1 MNKKFTKTILSA
13 AVVGLFLAGNA
24 SVQVKAASTST
35 QVKAA
40 STSTE
45 EYYTFGT
52 QSDGTQYRLSRN
64 DGGHSATFRLVKI
77 DGKNKKEVAIPGL
90 TDIEKD
96 GSVYVTGYNGER
108 TKVEA
113 GDVSTMV
120 KYILDEKNIL
130 AKKNTGPY
138 NKAVNKNSEA
148 NAPVKGYIDAA
159 SEAAR
164 TVALKP
170 ALGKGAVASE
180 QYTVAVGNG
189 AKATEKFAT
198 SVGSWSAALGRQ
210 SVALGVG
217 AYAYA
222 DASTAAGTAAYVDG
236 SAIYGTAIGNY
247 AKVDE
252 NATEGVALG
261 AKAKVDKNATEG
273 VALGAKAISAHKNSV
288 ALGANSRTTRDN
300 EVYIGYEEASGKA
313 YKTRTL
319 GGLTDGT
326 RPSDAATVRQV
337 DRVKDSVEQLAQD
350 TNTRLVV
357 EAKKSRE
364 YTDSRTTV
372 GVNPDGKLTR
382 AEGATKTIAVNDG
395 LVALSGRTDR
405 IDAAVGSVDRRVTKN
420 TQAIQ
425 SNTRQLQEHNARLNS
440 QQRQI
445 RENHEEMKR
454 AAAQSAALAGLFQP
468 YRVGKFNAPA
478 ALGGYSDKQAI
489 AVGVGYRFNEQTAA
503 KAGIAASDGDV
514 SYNMGVN
521 FEF

>member
-1 MNKKFTKTILSA
+1 MSKKFTMTLLSSS
-13 AVVGLFLAGNA
+13 LAGLLVMSGGVSAQEEKYTVPYAIGKGKWGNTYEVVKTGGNGNFRYEVKEKNGKKRSLFTFDSKGDVIINGSGITYTIHDGA
-24 SVQVKAASTST
+24 LNDFAQTAEKKKNGQSQSHRMTDSVVRD
-35 QVKAA
+35 V
-40 STSTE
+40 
-45 EYYTFGT
+45 Y
-52 QSDGTQYRLSRN
+52 
-64 DGGHSATFRLVKI
+64 
-77 DGKNKKEVAIPGL
+77 NK
-90 TDIEKD
+90 
-96 GSVYVTGYNGER
+96 VYSLQR
-108 TKVEA
+108 TKITGFSVED
-113 GDVSTMV
+113 GENGKVSLV
-120 KYILDEKNIL
+120 SD
-130 AKKNTGPY
+130 AK
-138 NKAVNKNSEA
+138 
-148 NAPVKGYIDAA
+148 A
-159 SEAAR
+159 SGEF
-164 TVALKP
+164 
-170 ALGKGAVASE
+170 S
-180 QYTVAVGNG
+180 VAVGNG
-189 AKATEKFAT
+189 AKATEKAST

-217 AYAYA
+217 TYAYA
-222 DASTAAGTAAYVDG
+222 NASTAAGTAAYVDG

-247 AKVDE
+247 
-252 NATEGVALG
+252 
-261 AKAKVDKNATEG
+261 AKVDKNATEG

-405 IDAAVGSVDRRVTKN
+405 IDYAVGSVDRRVTKN

-468 YRVGKFNAPA
+468 YSVGKFNATA
-478 ALGGYSDKQAI
+478 ALGGYSDKQAV

>member
-1 MNKKFTKTILSA
+1 MSKKFTMTLLSSS
-13 AVVGLFLAGNA
+13 LAGLLVMSGGVSAQEEKYTVPYATGNDKWGDTYEVVKTGDNGNFRYEVKEKKNGKRTLFKFDSNGDVIINGSGITYTIHDGA
-24 SVQVKAASTST
+24 LNDFAQTAEKKKNGQSQSHRMTDSVVRD
-35 QVKAA
+35 V
-40 STSTE
+40 
-45 EYYTFGT
+45 Y
-52 QSDGTQYRLSRN
+52 
-64 DGGHSATFRLVKI
+64 
-77 DGKNKKEVAIPGL
+77 NK
-90 TDIEKD
+90 
-96 GSVYVTGYNGER
+96 VYSLQR
-108 TKVEA
+108 TKITGFSVED
-113 GDVSTMV
+113 GENGKVS
-120 KYILDEKNIL
+120 LGSD
-130 AKKNTGPY
+130 AK
-138 NKAVNKNSEA
+138 
-148 NAPVKGYIDAA
+148 A
-159 SEAAR
+159 SGEF
-164 TVALKP
+164 
-170 ALGKGAVASE
+170 S
-180 QYTVAVGNG
+180 VAVGNG
-189 AKATEKFAT
+189 AKATEKAST

-217 AYAYA
+217 TYAYA
-222 DASTAAGTAAYVDG
+222 NASTAAGTAAYVDG

-247 AKVDE
+247 
-252 NATEGVALG
+252 
-261 AKAKVDKNATEG
+261 AKVDKNATEG

-405 IDAAVGSVDRRVTKN
+405 IDYAVGSVDRRVTKN

-468 YRVGKFNAPA
+468 YSVGKFNATA
-478 ALGGYSDKQAI
+478 ALGGYSDKQAV

>member
-1 MNKKFTKTILSA
+1 MSKKFTKTLLSSSLG
-13 AVVGLFLAGNA
+13 GLLLGISSGVLAQELPPIKDSGLPSYSVLKEADA
-24 SVQVKAASTST
+24 SHYNYGST
-35 QVKAA
+35 
-40 STSTE
+40 
-45 EYYTFGT
+45 
-52 QSDGTQYRLSRN
+52 YR
-64 DGGHSATFRLVKI
+64 I
-77 DGKNKKEVAIPGL
+77 
-90 TDIEKD
+90 
-96 GSVYVTGYNGER
+96 Y
-108 TKVEA
+108 
-113 GDVSTMV
+113 
-120 KYILDEKNIL
+120 
-130 AKKNTGPY
+130 Y
-138 NKAVNKNSEA
+138 NKSSGWGTMRYVLGGKDVTLFNFDQEGNIIVLSKDNSIA
-148 NAPVKGYIDAA
+148 
-159 SEAAR
+159 
-164 TVALKP
+164 
-170 ALGKGAVASE
+170 
-180 QYTVAVGNG
+180 YTVHEPVLKDFARMAAGLRKPSEGNNHKVDEEEVRRIFNKVNNLSNTIINPDLFKSSDFISSGSAPENDPVVPASAEGVFAFATGQG
-189 AKATEKFAT
+189 AKANGYIAT
-198 SVGSWSAALGRQ
+198 AVGSWAAADGKQSTALG
-210 SVALGVG
+210 GG

-236 SAIYGTAIGNY
+236 SAIYGTAIGNH
-247 AKVDE
+247 
-252 NATEGVALG
+252 
-261 AKAKVDKNATEG
+261 AKVDKNATEG

-300 EVYIGYEEASGKA
+300 EVYIGYEAEPGKA
-313 YKTRTL
+313 YKTRVL
-319 GGLTDGT
+319 GGLSDGT

-395 LVALSGRTDR
+395 LVALSSRTDR
-405 IDAAVGSVDRRVTKN
+405 IDYAVGSVDRRVTKN

-468 YRVGKFNAPA
+468 YSVGKFNATA
-478 ALGGYSDKQAI
+478 ALGGYSDKQAV

>member
-13 AVVGLFLAGNA
+13 AVAGLFLAGNA
-24 SVQVKAASTST
+24 SAQAGNASAQTKA
-35 QVKAA
+35 KP
-40 STSTE
+40 TE
-45 EYYTFGT
+45 EYYTFGK

-120 KYILDEKNIL
+120 KYILD
-130 AKKNTGPY
+130 KKNTGPY
-138 NKAVNKNSEA
+138 NKDVKYNRDA

-170 ALGKGAVASE
+170 ALGKGAVASG

-189 AKATEKFAT
+189 AKATEKAST
-198 SVGSWSAALGRQ
+198 SVGSWSAALGQQ

-222 DASTAAGTAAYVDG
+222 NASTAAGTAAYVDG

-247 AKVDE
+247 AKVDK
-252 NATEGVALG
+252 NATEGTALGAKATVTNKNSVALG
-261 AKAKVDKNATEG
+261 AKATVTN
-273 VALGAKAISAHKNSV
+273 KNSV

-300 EVYIGYEEASGKA
+300 EVYIGYEAEPGKA
-313 YKTRTL
+313 YKTRVL
-319 GGLTDGT
+319 GGLSDGT

-372 GVNPDGKLTR
+372 GVNSDGTLTR
-382 AEGATKTIAVNDG
+382 AEGASKTLAVNDG

-468 YRVGKFNAPA
+468 YSVGKFNATA
-478 ALGGYSDKQAI
+478 ALGGYSDKQAV

>member
-1 MNKKFTKTILSA
+1 MSKKFTMTLLSSS
-13 AVVGLFLAGNA
+13 LAGLLVMSGGVSAQEEKYTVLYAIGEGKWGNTYE
-24 SVQVKAASTST
+24 VVKTGDNGNFRYE
-35 QVKAA
+35 VK
-40 STSTE
+40 
-45 EYYTFGT
+45 
-52 QSDGTQYRLSRN
+52 
-64 DGGHSATFRLVKI
+64 
-77 DGKNKKEVAIPGL
+77 
-90 TDIEKD
+90 
-96 GSVYVTGYNGER
+96 
-108 TKVEA
+108 
-113 GDVSTMV
+113 
-120 KYILDEKNIL
+120 EKNGKRSLFTFDSEGNVTVKGKGITHTL
-130 AKKNTGPY
+130 HDPALKDFAKAVEGKTDHKLINSDVRGVY
-138 NKAVNKNSEA
+138 NKVYGLEKTEITGFSVEDGENGKVSL
-148 NAPVKGYIDAA
+148 GSDAKV
-159 SEAAR
+159 S
-164 TVALKP
+164 
-170 ALGKGAVASE
+170 GKFS
-180 QYTVAVGNG
+180 VAVGNG
-189 AKATEKFAT
+189 AKATEKAST
-198 SVGSWSAALGRQ
+198 SVGSWSAALGQQ

-222 DASTAAGTAAYVDG
+222 NASTAAGTAAYVDG

-247 AKVDE
+247 AKVDK
-252 NATEGVALG
+252 NATEGTALG
-261 AKAKVDKNATEG
+261 AKATVTN
-273 VALGAKAISAHKNSV
+273 KNSV

-300 EVYIGYEEASGKA
+300 EVYIGYEAEPGKA
-313 YKTRTL
+313 YKTRVL
-319 GGLTDGT
+319 GGLSDGT

-372 GVNPDGKLTR
+372 GVNSDGTLTR
-382 AEGATKTIAVNDG
+382 AEGASKTLAVNDG

-468 YRVGKFNAPA
+468 YSVGKFNATA
-478 ALGGYSDKQAI
+478 ALGGYSDKQAV

>member
-1 MNKKFTKTILSA
+1 MSKKFTMTLLSSS
-13 AVVGLFLAGNA
+13 LAGLLVMSGGVSAQEEKYTVPYGTGNNQWGDTYE
-24 SVQVKAASTST
+24 VVKTGGNGNFRYE
-35 QVKAA
+35 VKEKKNGKRSLFTFDSKGDVTINGSGITYTIHDGALSDFA
-40 STSTE
+40 RATE
-45 EYYTFGT
+45 EKTSGKS
-52 QSDGTQYRLSRN
+52 QSHRMTDSVVRDVY
-64 DGGHSATFRLVKI
+64 
-77 DGKNKKEVAIPGL
+77 NK
-90 TDIEKD
+90 
-96 GSVYVTGYNGER
+96 VYSLQR
-108 TKVEA
+108 TKITGFSVED
-113 GDVSTMV
+113 GENGKVS
-120 KYILDEKNIL
+120 LGSD
-130 AKKNTGPY
+130 AK
-138 NKAVNKNSEA
+138 VS
-148 NAPVKGYIDAA
+148 
-159 SEAAR
+159 
-164 TVALKP
+164 
-170 ALGKGAVASE
+170 GKFS
-180 QYTVAVGNG
+180 VAVGNG
-189 AKATEKFAT
+189 ARATEKAST
-198 SVGSWSAALGRQ
+198 AVGSWAAADGKQ
-210 SVALGVG
+210 STALGVG
-217 AYAYA
+217 TYAYA
-222 DASTAAGTAAYVDG
+222 NASTALGSVAFVDYTATYGTAA
-236 SAIYGTAIGNY
+236 GNR
-247 AKVDE
+247 AKVDKD
-252 NATEGVALG
+252 ATEGTALG
-261 AKAKVDKNATEG
+261 AKATVTN
-273 VALGAKAISAHKNSV
+273 KNSV

-300 EVYIGYEEASGKA
+300 EVYIGYEAEPGKA
-313 YKTRTL
+313 YKTRVL
-319 GGLTDGT
+319 GGLSDGT

-468 YRVGKFNAPA
+468 YSVGKFNATA
-478 ALGGYSDKQAI
+478 ALGGYSDKQAV

-521 FEF
+521 FEL

>member
-1 MNKKFTKTILSA
+1 MLLFTFDS
-13 AVVGLFLAGNA
+13 N
-24 SVQVKAASTST
+24 
-35 QVKAA
+35 
-40 STSTE
+40 
-45 EYYTFGT
+45 
-52 QSDGTQYRLSRN
+52 
-64 DGGHSATFRLVKI
+64 
-77 DGKNKKEVAIPGL
+77 
-90 TDIEKD
+90 
-96 GSVYVTGYNGER
+96 
-108 TKVEA
+108 
-113 GDVSTMV
+113 GDVIINGSGIT
-120 KYILDEKNIL
+120 YTIHDGALNDFARAAEK
-130 AKKNTGPY
+130 KKNGQSQSHRMTDSVVRDVY
-138 NKAVNKNSEA
+138 NKVYSLQRTEITGFSVEDGENGKVSL
-148 NAPVKGYIDAA
+148 GSDAKA
-159 SEAAR
+159 SREF
-164 TVALKP
+164 
-170 ALGKGAVASE
+170 S
-180 QYTVAVGNG
+180 VAVGNG
-189 AKATEKFAT
+189 AKATGKAST
-198 SVGSWSAALGRQ
+198 SVGSWSSAFGTA
-210 SVALGVG
+210 SVAVGGPATQAYGDRSTSVGVG
-217 AYAYA
+217 ASVRPNA
-222 DASTAAGTAAYVDG
+222 TEGTAVGFKA
-236 SAIYGTAIGNY
+236 S
-247 AKVDE
+247 VDE
-252 NATEGVALG
+252 NAADGVAIG
-261 AKAKVDKNATEG
+261 ASST
-273 VALGAKAISAHKNSV
+273 VAHRNSV
-288 ALGANSRTTRDN
+288 ALGSNSRTTRED
-300 EVYIGYEEASGKA
+300 EVYIGYEAEPGKA
-313 YKTRTL
+313 YKTRVL
-319 GGLTDGT
+319 GGLSDGT

-372 GVNPDGKLTR
+372 GVNSDGTLTS
-382 AEGATKTIAVNDG
+382 ADGATKTIAVNDG

-468 YRVGKFNAPA
+468 YSVGKFNATA

>member
-13 AVVGLFLAGNA
+13 AVAGLFLAGNA
-24 SVQVKAASTST
+24 SA

-77 DGKNKKEVAIPGL
+77 DNNNKKEVAIPGL

-120 KYILDEKNIL
+120 KFILD
-130 AKKNTGPY
+130 KKNTGPY
-138 NKAVNKNSEA
+138 NKNVNKNSKA

-170 ALGKGAVASE
+170 ALGKGAVASG

-189 AKATEKFAT
+189 AKATEKAST
-198 SVGSWSAALGRQ
+198 SVGSWSAALGQQ

-222 DASTAAGTAAYVDG
+222 NASTAAGTAAYVDG

-247 AKVDE
+247 AKVDK
-252 NATEGVALG
+252 NATEGTALG
-261 AKAKVDKNATEG
+261 AKATVTN
-273 VALGAKAISAHKNSV
+273 KNSV

-300 EVYIGYEEASGKA
+300 EVYIGYEAEPGKA
-313 YKTRTL
+313 YKTRVL
-319 GGLTDGT
+319 GGLSDGT

-372 GVNPDGKLTR
+372 GVNSDGTLTR
-382 AEGATKTIAVNDG
+382 AEGASKTLAVNDG

-425 SNTRQLQEHNARLNS
+425 SNTRQLQEHNARLN
-440 QQRQI
+440 
-445 RENHEEMKR
+445 
-454 AAAQSAALAGLFQP
+454 
-468 YRVGKFNAPA
+468 
-478 ALGGYSDKQAI
+478 
-489 AVGVGYRFNEQTAA
+489 
-503 KAGIAASDGDV
+503 
-514 SYNMGVN
+514 
-521 FEF
+521 

>member
-1 MNKKFTKTILSA
+1 MSKKFTKTLLSSSLG
-13 AVVGLFLAGNA
+13 GLLLGISSGVLAQELPPIKDSGLPSY
-24 SVQVKAASTST
+24 SVLKEADAKSVIHGST
-35 QVKAA
+35 
-40 STSTE
+40 
-45 EYYTFGT
+45 
-52 QSDGTQYRLSRN
+52 YR
-64 DGGHSATFRLVKI
+64 I
-77 DGKNKKEVAIPGL
+77 
-90 TDIEKD
+90 
-96 GSVYVTGYNGER
+96 Y
-108 TKVEA
+108 
-113 GDVSTMV
+113 
-120 KYILDEKNIL
+120 
-130 AKKNTGPY
+130 Y
-138 NKAVNKNSEA
+138 NKSSGWGTMRYVLDGNDKTLFNFDQEGNIIVLSKDNSIA
-148 NAPVKGYIDAA
+148 
-159 SEAAR
+159 
-164 TVALKP
+164 
-170 ALGKGAVASE
+170 
-180 QYTVAVGNG
+180 YTVHEPVLKDFARMAAGLRTSGTENGKHKVDEEEVRRIFNKVNNLSNTIINPDLFKSSDFISSGSAPENDPVVPASAEGVFAFATGQG
-189 AKATEKFAT
+189 AKANGYIAT
-198 SVGSWSAALGRQ
+198 AVGSWAAADGKQSTALG
-210 SVALGVG
+210 GG

-222 DASTAAGTAAYVDG
+222 VASTAAGTAAYVDG
-236 SAIYGTAIGNY
+236 SAIYGTAIGNH
-247 AKVDE
+247 
-252 NATEGVALG
+252 
-261 AKAKVDKNATEG
+261 AKVDKNATEG

-405 IDAAVGSVDRRVTKN
+405 IDYAVGSVDRRVTKN

-468 YRVGKFNAPA
+468 YSVGKFNATA
-478 ALGGYSDKQAI
+478 ALGGYSDKQAV

>member
-1 MNKKFTKTILSA
+1 MSKKFTMTLLSSS
-13 AVVGLFLAGNA
+13 LAGLLVMSGGVSAQEQEEKYTVPYATGNNKWGNTYE
-24 SVQVKAASTST
+24 VVKTGDNGNFRYE
-35 QVKAA
+35 VKEKENGKR
-40 STSTE
+40 TLF
-45 EYYTFGT
+45 TFD
-52 QSDGTQYRLSRN
+52 SN
-64 DGGHSATFRLVKI
+64 
-77 DGKNKKEVAIPGL
+77 
-90 TDIEKD
+90 
-96 GSVYVTGYNGER
+96 
-108 TKVEA
+108 
-113 GDVSTMV
+113 GDVIINGSGIT
-120 KYILDEKNIL
+120 YTIHDGALNDFARAAEK
-130 AKKNTGPY
+130 KKNGQSQSHRMTDSVVRDVY
-138 NKAVNKNSEA
+138 NKVYSLQRTEITGFSVEDGENGKVSL
-148 NAPVKGYIDAA
+148 GSDAKA
-159 SEAAR
+159 SREF
-164 TVALKP
+164 
-170 ALGKGAVASE
+170 S
-180 QYTVAVGNG
+180 VAVGNG
-189 AKATEKFAT
+189 AKATGKMST
-198 SVGSWSAALGRQ
+198 SVGSWSSAYGVQ
-210 SVALGVG
+210 SVAVGGPATQAYGNASTSVGVG
-217 AYAYA
+217 ASVGEHA
-222 DASTAAGTAAYVDG
+222 TKGTAVGHRASVDG
-236 SAIYGTAIGNY
+236 NAADGVAIG
-247 AKVDE
+247 ASS
-252 NATEGVALG
+252 TVA
-261 AKAKVDKNATEG
+261 
-273 VALGAKAISAHKNSV
+273 HRNSV
-288 ALGANSRTTRDN
+288 ALGSNSRTTRED
-300 EVYIGYEEASGKA
+300 EVYIGYEAEPGKA
-313 YKTRTL
+313 YKTRVL
-319 GGLTDGT
+319 GGLSDGT

-372 GVNPDGKLTR
+372 GVNSDGTLTR
-382 AEGATKTIAVNDG
+382 AEGASKTLAVNDG

-468 YRVGKFNAPA
+468 YSVGKFNATA

>member
-1 MNKKFTKTILSA
+1 MSKKFTKTLLSSSLG
-13 AVVGLFLAGNA
+13 GLLLGISSGVLAQELPPIKDSGLPSY
-24 SVQVKAASTST
+24 SVLKEADAKSVIHGST
-35 QVKAA
+35 
-40 STSTE
+40 
-45 EYYTFGT
+45 
-52 QSDGTQYRLSRN
+52 YR
-64 DGGHSATFRLVKI
+64 I
-77 DGKNKKEVAIPGL
+77 
-90 TDIEKD
+90 
-96 GSVYVTGYNGER
+96 Y
-108 TKVEA
+108 
-113 GDVSTMV
+113 
-120 KYILDEKNIL
+120 
-130 AKKNTGPY
+130 Y
-138 NKAVNKNSEA
+138 NKSSGWGTMRYVLDGNDKTLFNFDQEGNIIVLSKDNSIA
-148 NAPVKGYIDAA
+148 
-159 SEAAR
+159 
-164 TVALKP
+164 
-170 ALGKGAVASE
+170 
-180 QYTVAVGNG
+180 YTVHEPVLKDFARMAAGLRTSGTENGKHKVDEEEVRRIFNKVNNLSNTIINPDLFKSSDFISSGSAPENDPVVPASAEGVFAFATGQG
-189 AKATEKFAT
+189 AKANGYIAT
-198 SVGSWSAALGRQ
+198 AVGSWAAADGKQSTALG
-210 SVALGVG
+210 GG

-236 SAIYGTAIGNY
+236 SAIYGTAIGNH
-247 AKVDE
+247 
-252 NATEGVALG
+252 
-261 AKAKVDKNATEG
+261 AKVDKNATEG

-395 LVALSGRTDR
+395 LVALSSRTDR
-405 IDAAVGSVDRRVTKN
+405 IDYAVGSVDRRVTKN

-468 YRVGKFNAPA
+468 YSVGKFNATA
-478 ALGGYSDKQAI
+478 ALGGYSDKQAV

>member
-1 MNKKFTKTILSA
+1 MSKKFTMTLLSSS
-13 AVVGLFLAGNA
+13 LAGLLVMSGGVSAQEEKYTVPYATGNNKWGNTYEVVKTGDNGNFKYEVKEKNNGKRTLFTFDSNGDVIINGSGITYTIHNGA
-24 SVQVKAASTST
+24 LNDFAQTAEKKKNGPSQSHRMTDSVVRD
-35 QVKAA
+35 V
-40 STSTE
+40 
-45 EYYTFGT
+45 Y
-52 QSDGTQYRLSRN
+52 
-64 DGGHSATFRLVKI
+64 
-77 DGKNKKEVAIPGL
+77 NK
-90 TDIEKD
+90 
-96 GSVYVTGYNGER
+96 VYSLQR
-108 TKVEA
+108 TKITGFSVED
-113 GDVSTMV
+113 GENGKVS
-120 KYILDEKNIL
+120 LGSD
-130 AKKNTGPY
+130 AK
-138 NKAVNKNSEA
+138 
-148 NAPVKGYIDAA
+148 A
-159 SEAAR
+159 SGEF
-164 TVALKP
+164 
-170 ALGKGAVASE
+170 S
-180 QYTVAVGNG
+180 VAVGTG
-189 AKATEKFAT
+189 ARADKKFAT
-198 SVGSWSAALGRQ
+198 AVGSWAAADGKQ
-210 SVALGVG
+210 STALGVG

-222 DASTAAGTAAYVDG
+222 DASTTAGTAAYVDG

-273 VALGAKAISAHKNSV
+273 TALGAKATVTNKNSV

-300 EVYIGYEEASGKA
+300 EVYIGYEAEPGKA
-313 YKTRTL
+313 YKTRVL
-319 GGLTDGT
+319 GGLSDGT

-372 GVNPDGKLTR
+372 GVKSDGTLTS
-382 AEGATKTIAVNDG
+382 ADGATKTIAVNDG
-395 LVALSGRTDR
+395 LVALSGRTD
-405 IDAAVGSVDRRVTKN
+405 SVDRRVTKN

-468 YRVGKFNAPA
+468 YSVGKFNATA

>member
-1 MNKKFTKTILSA
+1 MSKKFTMTLLSSS
-13 AVVGLFLAGNA
+13 LAGLLVMSGGVSAQEEKYTVPYATGNDKWGDTYEVVKTGDNGNFRYEVKEKKNGKRTLFKFDSNGDVIINGSGITYTIHDGA
-24 SVQVKAASTST
+24 LNDFAQTAEKKKNGQSQSHRMTDSVVRD
-35 QVKAA
+35 V
-40 STSTE
+40 
-45 EYYTFGT
+45 Y
-52 QSDGTQYRLSRN
+52 
-64 DGGHSATFRLVKI
+64 
-77 DGKNKKEVAIPGL
+77 NK
-90 TDIEKD
+90 
-96 GSVYVTGYNGER
+96 VYSLQR
-108 TKVEA
+108 TKITGFSVED
-113 GDVSTMV
+113 GENGKVS
-120 KYILDEKNIL
+120 LGSD
-130 AKKNTGPY
+130 AK
-138 NKAVNKNSEA
+138 
-148 NAPVKGYIDAA
+148 A
-159 SEAAR
+159 SGEF
-164 TVALKP
+164 
-170 ALGKGAVASE
+170 S
-180 QYTVAVGNG
+180 VAVGNG
-189 AKATEKFAT
+189 AKATEKAST

-217 AYAYA
+217 TYAYA
-222 DASTAAGTAAYVDG
+222 NASTAAGTAAYVDG

-247 AKVDE
+247 
-252 NATEGVALG
+252 
-261 AKAKVDKNATEG
+261 AKVDKNATEG

-395 LVALSGRTDR
+395 LVALSSRTDR
-405 IDAAVGSVDRRVTKN
+405 IDYAVGSVDRRVTKN

-468 YRVGKFNAPA
+468 YSVGKFNATA
-478 ALGGYSDKQAI
+478 ALGGYSDKQAV

>member
-13 AVVGLFLAGNA
+13 AVAGLFLAGNA
-24 SVQVKAASTST
+24 SAQTTAK
-35 QVKAA
+35 
-40 STSTE
+40 STE
-45 EYYTFGT
+45 EYYTFGK

-77 DGKNKKEVAIPGL
+77 DGENKEVAIPGL

-108 TKVEA
+108 TKVKA

-120 KYILDEKNIL
+120 KTILNGV
-130 AKKNTGPY
+130 TGPY
-138 NKAVNKNSEA
+138 NKNVKYNRDA

-170 ALGKGAVASE
+170 ALGKGAVASG
-180 QYTVAVGNG
+180 QYTVAVGDG
-189 AKATEKFAT
+189 AKATEKAST
-198 SVGSWSAALGRQ
+198 SVGSWSAALGQQ

-222 DASTAAGTAAYVDG
+222 NASTAAGTAAYVDG

-247 AKVDE
+247 AKVDK
-252 NATEGVALG
+252 NATEGTALG
-261 AKAKVDKNATEG
+261 AKATVTN
-273 VALGAKAISAHKNSV
+273 KNSV

-300 EVYIGYEEASGKA
+300 EVYIGYEAEPGKA
-313 YKTRTL
+313 YKTRVL
-319 GGLTDGT
+319 GGLSDGT

-372 GVNPDGKLTR
+372 GVNSDGTLTR
-382 AEGATKTIAVNDG
+382 AEGASKTLAVNDG

-468 YRVGKFNAPA
+468 YSVGKFNATA
-478 ALGGYSDKQAI
+478 ALGGYSDKQAV

>member
-1 MNKKFTKTILSA
+1 MSKKFTMTLLSSS
-13 AVVGLFLAGNA
+13 LAGLLVMSGGVSAQEEKYTVLYGTGNNQWGNTYE
-24 SVQVKAASTST
+24 VVKTGDNGNFRYE
-35 QVKAA
+35 VK
-40 STSTE
+40 
-45 EYYTFGT
+45 
-52 QSDGTQYRLSRN
+52 
-64 DGGHSATFRLVKI
+64 
-77 DGKNKKEVAIPGL
+77 
-90 TDIEKD
+90 
-96 GSVYVTGYNGER
+96 
-108 TKVEA
+108 
-113 GDVSTMV
+113 
-120 KYILDEKNIL
+120 EKNGKRSLFTFDSEGNVTVKGKGITHTL
-130 AKKNTGPY
+130 HDPALKDFAKAVEGNTGHKLINSDVRGVY
-138 NKAVNKNSEA
+138 NKVYGLEKTEITGFSVEDGENGKVSL
-148 NAPVKGYIDAA
+148 GSDAKA
-159 SEAAR
+159 SGEF
-164 TVALKP
+164 
-170 ALGKGAVASE
+170 S
-180 QYTVAVGNG
+180 VAVGNG
-189 AKATEKFAT
+189 AKATEKAST
-198 SVGSWSAALGRQ
+198 SVGSWSAALGQQ

-217 AYAYA
+217 TYAYA
-222 DASTAAGTAAYVDG
+222 NASTALGSVAFVDNTATYGTAA
-236 SAIYGTAIGNY
+236 GNR
-247 AKVDE
+247 AKVDKD
-252 NATEGVALG
+252 ATEGTALG
-261 AKAKVDKNATEG
+261 AKATVTN
-273 VALGAKAISAHKNSV
+273 KNSV

-300 EVYIGYEEASGKA
+300 EVYIGYEAEPGKA
-313 YKTRTL
+313 YKTRVL
-319 GGLTDGT
+319 GGLSDGT

-372 GVNPDGKLTR
+372 GVNSDGTLTR
-382 AEGATKTIAVNDG
+382 AEGASKTLAVNDG

-468 YRVGKFNAPA
+468 YSVGKFNATA
-478 ALGGYSDKQAI
+478 ALGGYSDKQAV

>member
-13 AVVGLFLAGNA
+13 AVAGLFLAGNA
-24 SVQVKAASTST
+24 SAQAKAE
-35 QVKAA
+35 
-40 STSTE
+40 STE
-45 EYYTFGT
+45 EYYTFGK

-77 DGKNKKEVAIPGL
+77 DNNKKEVAIPGL

-120 KYILDEKNIL
+120 KYILDEKNIRD
-130 AKKNTGPY
+130 KKNTGPY
-138 NKAVNKNSEA
+138 NKNN

-170 ALGKGAVASE
+170 ALGKGAVASG

-189 AKATEKFAT
+189 AKATEKAST
-198 SVGSWSAALGRQ
+198 SVGSWSAALGQQ

-222 DASTAAGTAAYVDG
+222 NASTAAGTAAYVDG

-247 AKVDE
+247 AKVDK
-252 NATEGVALG
+252 NATEGTALG
-261 AKAKVDKNATEG
+261 AKATVTN
-273 VALGAKAISAHKNSV
+273 KNSV

-300 EVYIGYEEASGKA
+300 EVYIGYEAEPGKA
-313 YKTRTL
+313 YKTRVL
-319 GGLTDGT
+319 GGLSDGT

-372 GVNPDGKLTR
+372 GVNSDGTLTR
-382 AEGATKTIAVNDG
+382 AEGASKTLAVNDG

-468 YRVGKFNAPA
+468 YSVGKFNATA
-478 ALGGYSDKQAI
+478 ALGGYSDKQAV

>member
-1 MNKKFTKTILSA
+1 MSKKFTKTLLSSSLG
-13 AVVGLFLAGNA
+13 GLLLGISSGVLAQELPPIKDSGLPFY
-24 SVQVKAASTST
+24 SVLKEADAKSVIHGST
-35 QVKAA
+35 
-40 STSTE
+40 
-45 EYYTFGT
+45 
-52 QSDGTQYRLSRN
+52 YR
-64 DGGHSATFRLVKI
+64 I
-77 DGKNKKEVAIPGL
+77 
-90 TDIEKD
+90 
-96 GSVYVTGYNGER
+96 Y
-108 TKVEA
+108 
-113 GDVSTMV
+113 
-120 KYILDEKNIL
+120 
-130 AKKNTGPY
+130 Y
-138 NKAVNKNSEA
+138 NKSSGWGTMRYVLDGNDKTLFNFDQEGNIIVLSKDNSIA
-148 NAPVKGYIDAA
+148 
-159 SEAAR
+159 
-164 TVALKP
+164 
-170 ALGKGAVASE
+170 
-180 QYTVAVGNG
+180 YTVHEPVLKDFARMAAGLRTSGTENGKHKVDEEEVRRIFNKVNNLSNTIINPDLFKSSDFISSGSAPENDPVVPASAEGVFAFATGQG
-189 AKATEKFAT
+189 AKANGYIAT
-198 SVGSWSAALGRQ
+198 AVGSWAAADGKQSTALG
-210 SVALGVG
+210 GG

-236 SAIYGTAIGNY
+236 SAIYGTAIGNH
-247 AKVDE
+247 
-252 NATEGVALG
+252 
-261 AKAKVDKNATEG
+261 AKVDKNATEG

-405 IDAAVGSVDRRVTKN
+405 IDYAVGSVDRRVTKN

-468 YRVGKFNAPA
+468 YSVGKFNATA
-478 ALGGYSDKQAI
+478 ALGGYSDKQAV

>member
-13 AVVGLFLAGNA
+13 AVAGLFLAGNA
-24 SVQVKAASTST
+24 SA

-45 EYYTFGT
+45 EYYTFGK

-77 DGKNKKEVAIPGL
+77 DKNQKEVAIPGL

-120 KYILDEKNIL
+120 KTILNGVG
-130 AKKNTGPY
+130 TGPY
-138 NKAVNKNSEA
+138 NKDVNKNSKA

-170 ALGKGAVASE
+170 ALGKGAVASG
-180 QYTVAVGNG
+180 QYTVAVGDG
-189 AKATEKFAT
+189 AKATEKAST
-198 SVGSWSAALGRQ
+198 SVGSWSAALGQQ

-222 DASTAAGTAAYVDG
+222 NASTAAGTAAYVDG

-247 AKVDE
+247 AKVDK
-252 NATEGVALG
+252 NATEGTALG
-261 AKAKVDKNATEG
+261 AKATVTN
-273 VALGAKAISAHKNSV
+273 KNSV

-300 EVYIGYEEASGKA
+300 EVYIGYEAEPGKA
-313 YKTRTL
+313 YKTRVL
-319 GGLTDGT
+319 GGLSDGT

-405 IDAAVGSVDRRVTKN
+405 IDYAVGSVDRRVTKN

-468 YRVGKFNAPA
+468 YSVGKFNATA
-478 ALGGYSDKQAI
+478 ALGGYSDKQAV

>member
-13 AVVGLFLAGNA
+13 AVAGLFLAGNA
-24 SVQVKAASTST
+24 SAQT
-35 QVKAA
+35 QAK
-40 STSTE
+40 STE
-45 EYYTFGT
+45 EYYTFGE

-77 DGKNKKEVAIPGL
+77 DNNNKKEVAIPGL

-113 GDVSTMV
+113 GDVSNVSTMV
-120 KYILDEKNIL
+120 KTILNGVTD
-130 AKKNTGPY
+130 PY
-138 NKAVNKNSEA
+138 NKDVKKNSKA

-170 ALGKGAVASE
+170 ALGKGAVASG
-180 QYTVAVGNG
+180 QYTVAVGDG
-189 AKATEKFAT
+189 AKATEKAST
-198 SVGSWSAALGRQ
+198 SVGSWSAALGQQ

-222 DASTAAGTAAYVDG
+222 NASTAAGTAAYVDG

-247 AKVDE
+247 AKVDK
-252 NATEGVALG
+252 NATEGTALG
-261 AKAKVDKNATEG
+261 AKATVTN
-273 VALGAKAISAHKNSV
+273 KNSV

-300 EVYIGYEEASGKA
+300 EVYIGYEAGPGKA
-313 YKTRTL
+313 YKTRVL
-319 GGLTDGT
+319 GGLSDGT

-372 GVNPDGKLTR
+372 GVNSDGTLTR
-382 AEGATKTIAVNDG
+382 AEGASKTLAVNDG

-468 YRVGKFNAPA
+468 YSVGKFNATA
-478 ALGGYSDKQAI
+478 ALGGYSDKQAV

>member
-1 MNKKFTKTILSA
+1 MSKKFTMTLLSSS
-13 AVVGLFLAGNA
+13 LAGLLVMSGGVSAQNGTY
-24 SVQVKAASTST
+24 SVLQDDSPK
-35 QVKAA
+35 
-40 STSTE
+40 
-45 EYYTFGT
+45 
-52 QSDGTQYRLSRN
+52 
-64 DGGHSATFRLVKI
+64 
-77 DGKNKKEVAIPGL
+77 
-90 TDIEKD
+90 
-96 GSVYVTGYNGER
+96 NGEAKYGS
-108 TKVEA
+108 TYEVVKT
-113 GDVSTMV
+113 GDNGNFRYEV
-120 KYILDEKNIL
+120 KEKNDKKRSLFTFDSKGNVTVKGKGITHTL
-130 AKKNTGPY
+130 HDPALKDFAKAVEGKTVHKLINSDVRGVY
-138 NKAVNKNSEA
+138 NKVYGLEKTEITGFSVEDGENGKVSL
-148 NAPVKGYIDAA
+148 GSDAKV
-159 SEAAR
+159 S
-164 TVALKP
+164 
-170 ALGKGAVASE
+170 GKFS
-180 QYTVAVGNG
+180 VAVGNG
-189 AKATEKFAT
+189 AKATEKAST
-198 SVGSWSAALGRQ
+198 SVGSWSAALGQQ

-217 AYAYA
+217 TYAYA

-247 AKVDE
+247 AKVDK

-372 GVNPDGKLTR
+372 GVNSDGTLTR
-382 AEGATKTIAVNDG
+382 AEGASKTLAVNDG

-468 YRVGKFNAPA
+468 YSVGKFNATA
-478 ALGGYSDKQAI
+478 ALGGYSDKQAV

>member
-13 AVVGLFLAGNA
+13 AVAGLFLAGNA
-24 SVQVKAASTST
+24 SAQAKAVST
-35 QVKAA
+35 KAE
-40 STSTE
+40 STE
-45 EYYTFGT
+45 EYYTFGK

-77 DGKNKKEVAIPGL
+77 DNNNNKKEVAIPGL

-113 GDVSTMV
+113 GDVSNVSTMV
-120 KYILDEKNIL
+120 KTILNGV
-130 AKKNTGPY
+130 TGPY
-138 NKAVNKNSEA
+138 NKNN

-180 QYTVAVGNG
+180 QYTVAVGND
-189 AKATEKFAT
+189 ARATEKAST
-198 SVGSWSAALGRQ
+198 AVGSWAAADGKQ
-210 SVALGVG
+210 STALGVG
-217 AYAYA
+217 TYAYA
-222 DASTAAGTAAYVDG
+222 NASTALGSVAFVDYTATYGTAA
-236 SAIYGTAIGNY
+236 GNR
-247 AKVDE
+247 AKVDKD
-252 NATEGVALG
+252 ATEGTALG
-261 AKAKVDKNATEG
+261 AKATVTN
-273 VALGAKAISAHKNSV
+273 KNSV

-300 EVYIGYEEASGKA
+300 EVYIGYEAEPGKA
-313 YKTRTL
+313 YKTRVL
-319 GGLTDGT
+319 GGLSDGT

-395 LVALSGRTDR
+395 LVALSSRTDR
-405 IDAAVGSVDRRVTKN
+405 IDYAVGSVDRRVTKN

-468 YRVGKFNAPA
+468 YSVGKFNATA
-478 ALGGYSDKQAI
+478 ALGGYSDKQAV